1 MRFKELDEVQELGRY
16 CPSATRLP
24 ARLSATGAEAPVICV
39 SMAHFFLC
47 SCKELYIAVLV
58 FNLFFLRT
66 SLVSRGR
73 LCRQAP
79 RPTSAAVCAATF
91 AISLSITH
99 CPARMRP

>member
-39 SMAHFFLC
+39 SMGH
-47 SCKELYIAVLV
+47 SLYVLAKNFIAVLV
-58 FNLFFLRT
+58 FNQFFLRT

-99 CPARMRP
+99 CPARIRP